1 MNAINPL
8 AFLTYEEFP
17 LLSRV
22 RDVIIS
28 VRGSVRPHERRVIPD
43 GPLIVTS
50 LTNLGIN
57 FCNGNRLTEAEE
69 IVAHAVR
76 IQECINHPMHQD
88 LLRPLIT
95 LGVVF
100 SRQRRFERAE
110 PTLMRALVIVGK
122 TDAKIEEHKLILV
135 NLMHVYHELNR
146 WQDRD
151 RMGDYLSRLLVENP
165 FLVKDRPSR
174 PDE

>member
-1 MNAINPL
+1 MDVINPL
-8 AFLTYEEFP
+8 VFLTYEEFP

-28 VRGSVRPHERRVIPD
+28 VRSSLRPYDRRQIPD
-43 GPLIVTS
+43 GPLIVGS

-69 IVAHAVR
+69 ILVHAIK
-76 IQECINHPMHQD
+76 IQECINHAMHHD

-100 SRQRRFERAE
+100 SRQRRFDKAE
-110 PTLMRALVIVGK
+110 PTFLRALVIVGK
-122 TDAKIEEHKLILV
+122 TDAKIEEHRLILV
-135 NLMHVYHELNR
+135 NLKHVYDELNR
-146 WQDRD
+146 WEDRD
-151 RMGDYLSRLLVENP
+151 RMDDYLTRLLTENP
-165 FLVKDRPSR
+165 FVIKDRHSR
-174 PDE
+174 PNE